1 MACLVWNPS
10 CFKLLLSSN
19 SSLSSDDTDARRSG
33 ATQTSWPDIA
43 WLVGLSGVL
52 FLILLSSSS
61 YVASLPFIRTE
72 WGLNNTQSGVIFSSY
87 LAGYAVSSLLLVPF
101 TDRFNPLGI
110 LIIGVVLT
118 ACSGFLFPLLAEGLW
133 TASLLRFIYG
143 VGHVCVYITGIR
155 LVSHR
160 FAGGSR
166 ATAVSVFVG
175 SGYAGTTVSYLFMG
189 ILLGRVA
196 GWEPAFLVTTLPGL
210 ASIAIAAFLAS
221 GQLSRTPRVGD
232 DRGDGDSHGN
242 RDDRRNFD
250 DGRNGNDH
258 GNGNVQGIDAER
270 RNDCGTVNGGWLSL
284 APLRDRRLVL
294 VIMAYALHTAEL
306 FLARLWLPLLL
317 GAALMLGGLDPG
329 NAASRAATL
338 AGLMFMTGICSVLIG
353 GWASDRFGRTRTAT
367 LIFAV
372 SGICSFMA
380 GWLVG
385 LPFTYLVVLGFLYGF
400 FTAADSAIYSTAVT
414 ELAPRNL
421 VGSAQALQSFIGFV
435 AGTGAPVL
443 AGFILDHA
451 AVQSAWILVFSFNG
465 VLALAGIACL
475 LRLRRVQASRVA
487 G

>member
-1 MACLVWNPS
+1 M
-10 CFKLLLSSN
+10 
-19 SSLSSDDTDARRSG
+19 
-33 ATQTSWPDIA
+33 
-43 WLVGLSGVL
+43 L

-72 WGLNNTQSGVIFSSY
+72 WGLNNTQSGLIFSSY
-87 LAGYAVSSLLLVPF
+87 LAGYAVSSLVLVPF
-101 TDRFNPLGI
+101 TDRFSPLGI

-118 ACSGFLFPLLAEGLW
+118 ACSGFLFPMLAEGLW

-189 ILLGRVA
+189 ILLGRID

-210 ASIAIAAFLAS
+210 ASIGIVAFLAT
-221 GQLSRTPRVGD
+221 GRIARTPRGVD
-232 DRGDGDSHGN
+232 DHGSGEGLGN
-242 RDDRRNFD
+242 EDDQGNGD
-250 DGRNGNDH
+250 DGRNGNVHVNDDGR
-258 GNGNVQGIDAER
+258 GNDSSP
-270 RNDCGTVNGGWLSL
+270 VNGGWLSL

-294 VIMAYALHTAEL
+294 VIVAYALHTAEL

-317 GAALMLGGLDPG
+317 GAALMLGGVDPD

-338 AGLMFMTGICSVLIG
+338 TGLMFMTGILSVLLG

-367 LIFAV
+367 LVFAV
-372 SGICSFMA
+372 SGICSFLA

-385 LPFTYLVVLGFLYGF
+385 MPFTYLVVLGFLYGF
-400 FTAADSAIYSTAVT
+400 FTAADSAIYSTTVT

-443 AGFILDHA
+443 AGSILDHA
-451 AVQSAWILVFSFNG
+451 AVHSAWILVFSFNG

-475 LRLRRVQASRVA
+475 LRLRRVPASRIA